1 MVQDNTNS
9 GIPSEFTLVYE
20 GKTCIKCNYQR
31 QATDDNTP
39 EWACP
44 SCGVVYAKAEAAER
58 ERQADEALLNRI
70 ERVEFVKTNQPIDVK
85 EVAKIKS
92 DKSIANLIYI
102 LYFGSIFGGVSGLAA
117 IVLAHMHRKDMGKQ
131 NWVQSHYAWQ
141 ISTFWFSLLWG
152 CLGAFLVIAS
162 FLTASAK
169 GLQARSLNE
178 AIGSFFN
185 PFMLIGFA
193 MVVIASI
200 WFWYRVIKGC
210 IVLNRDE
217 PVGDFYDASM

>member
-1 MVQDNTNS
+1 MALENQNS
-9 GIPSEFTLVYE
+9 TILSELSLVFE
-20 GKTCIKCNYQR
+20 GKTCIKCNCQR
-31 QATDDNTP
+31 TAADDNSP

-58 ERQADEALLNRI
+58 ERLADEALLNRV
-70 ERVEFVKTNQPIDVK
+70 ERVEFVKENQPVDVK

-102 LYFGSIFGGVSGLAA
+102 LYFGSIFGGVLGLAA

-152 CLGAFLVIAS
+152 CLGTVLVIAS

-169 GLQARSLNE
+169 GVQNRSLNE

-193 MVVIASI
+193 MIVIVSL

-217 PVGDFYDASM
+217 PVGNFYDASM

>member
-1 MVQDNTNS
+1 MALENQNS
-9 GIPSEFTLVYE
+9 TILSELSLVFE

-31 QATDDNTP
+31 TAADDNAP

-58 ERQADEALLNRI
+58 EMLADEALLNRI
-70 ERVEFVKTNQPIDVK
+70 ERVEFVKENQPVDVK

-102 LYFGSIFGGVSGLAA
+102 LYFGSIFGGVLGLAA

-152 CLGAFLVIAS
+152 CLGTVLVIAS

-169 GLQARSLNE
+169 GVQSRSLNE

-193 MVVIASI
+193 MIVIVSL